1 MALAYI
7 SIGSNLGNRL
17 AYLQKGIDACSE
29 RIGTVCV
36 ISAVVETPAVGF
48 DGNPFLNACFSMETT
63 LGAPKLM
70 QELLAIEIHHGRT
83 RSKAVGYQNRTLD
96 LDLLFYDDLVVTD
109 ETLTLPHPSMQK
121 RRFVLQP
128 LNEIAP
134 NKEHPILKKVTTLLL
149 AECKDNSVLSTTE
162 HALLHPLYA
171 NIKQHDFICIEG
183 IIGSGKTTLAKTLAA
198 KLGYK
203 TLQERFADNPFLP
216 KFYRKPK
223 RFAFPLELSFLA
235 DRFKQINEEAE
246 QLDLFQSGV
255 VSDYH
260 MSKSLVFAQNTLS
273 NDEYPLFK
281 QLFELM
287 SRNANQ
293 PSLCIYLR
301 QTPIR
306 AKANIKKRGRSYEQ
320 QIEMEY
326 LEKLAASYDQHV
338 PFLRT
343 QMNVVEVDVSDLDFV
358 LHPDDLDE
366 LLRRVNAQ
374 LDANA

>member
-7 SIGSNLGNRL
+7 SIGSNLGNRF
-17 AYLQKGIDACSE
+17 AYLQQGINACSDN
-29 RIGTVCV
+29 IGSVHA
-36 ISAVVETPAVGF
+36 ISTILETPAVGF
-48 DGNPFLNACFSMETT
+48 DGNPFLNACFSIKTT
-63 LGAPKLM
+63 LTASNLM
-70 QELLAIEIHHGRT
+70 QELLAIETKHGRI
-83 RSKAVGYQNRTLD
+83 RSTTFGYQNRTLD
-96 LDLLFYDDLVVTD
+96 LDLLFYDDLVQN
-109 ETLTLPHPSMQK
+109 EAILTLPHPSMEK

-128 LNEIAP
+128 LAEIAP
-134 NKEHPILKKVTTLLL
+134 NKVHPILGKTITLLL
-149 AECKDNSVLSTTE
+149 AECSDNTE
-162 HALLHPLYA
+162 LNAITQTLLHPLYT

-273 NDEYPLFK
+273 EDEYPLFK
-281 QLFELM
+281 QLFDLM
-287 SRNANQ
+287 SRSANQ
-293 PSLCIYLR
+293 PTLCIYLR
-301 QTPIR
+301 QTPMR
-306 AKANIKKRGRSYEQ
+306 AKDNIKKRGRSYEQ
-320 QIEMEY
+320 QIAIEY
-326 LEKLAASYDQHV
+326 LEKLATGYDQHL

-343 QMNVVEVDVSDLDFV
+343 QMTVVEVDVSDLDFV

-366 LLRRVNAQ
+366 LVYRVNAQ
-374 LDANA
+374 LDASA

>member
-109 ETLTLPHPSMQK
+109 ATLTLPHPSMQK

-287 SRNANQ
+287 SRSANQ

>member
-287 SRNANQ
+287 SRSANQ

>member
-149 AECKDNSVLSTTE
+149 AECKDNSVLRTTE

>member
-7 SIGSNLGNRL
+7 SIGSNLGNRF
-17 AYLQKGIDACSE
+17 AYLQQGINACSDN
-29 RIGTVCV
+29 IGSVHA
-36 ISAVVETPAVGF
+36 ISTILETPAVGF
-48 DGNPFLNACFSMETT
+48 DGNPFLNACFSIKTT
-63 LGAPKLM
+63 LTASNLM
-70 QELLAIEIHHGRT
+70 QELLAIETKHGRI
-83 RSKAVGYQNRTLD
+83 RSTTVGYQNRTLD
-96 LDLLFYDDLVVTD
+96 LDLLFYDDLVQN
-109 ETLTLPHPSMQK
+109 EAILTLPHPSMEK

-128 LNEIAP
+128 LAEIAP
-134 NKEHPILKKVTTLLL
+134 NKVHPILEKTITLLL
-149 AECKDNSVLSTTE
+149 AECSDNTE
-162 HALLHPLYA
+162 LNAITQTLLHPLYA

-273 NDEYPLFK
+273 EDEYPLFK

>member
-1 MALAYI
+1 MAIAYI

-17 AYLQKGIDACSE
+17 AYLQQGIDACSK
-29 RIGTVCV
+29 RIGTVHAISTV
-36 ISAVVETPAVGF
+36 IETPAVGF
-48 DGNPFLNACFSMETT
+48 DGNPFFNACFTIATT
-63 LGAPKLM
+63 LDAPKLM
-70 QELLAIEIHHGRT
+70 QELLAIETQHGRT

-96 LDLLFYDDLVVTD
+96 LDLLFYDDLIMSVAA
-109 ETLTLPHPSMQK
+109 LTLPHPSMEK

-128 LNEIAP
+128 LAEIAP
-134 NKEHPILKKVTTLLL
+134 NKVHPIFKKTTTLLL
-149 AECKDNSVLSTTE
+149 AECSDNSVLGIT
-162 HALLHPLYA
+162 AQKLVHPLYA
-171 NIKQHDFICIEG
+171 NIKQHDFVCIEG

-198 KLGYK
+198 RLGYK

-273 NDEYPLFK
+273 DDEYPLFK

-287 SRNANQ
+287 SRSANQ

-301 QTPIR
+301 QTPAR

-320 QIEMEY
+320 QIEIEY
-326 LEKLAASYDQHV
+326 LEKLAAGYDQHV
-338 PFLRT
+338 PFLKT
-343 QMNVVEVDVSDLDFV
+343 QMLVAEVDVSDLDFV
-358 LHPDDLDE
+358 LQPDDLDE

>member
-7 SIGSNLGNRL
+7 SIGSNLGNRF
-17 AYLQKGIDACSE
+17 AYLQQGINACSDN
-29 RIGTVCV
+29 IGSVHA
-36 ISAVVETPAVGF
+36 ISTILETPAVGF
-48 DGNPFLNACFSMETT
+48 DGNPFLNACFSIKTT
-63 LGAPKLM
+63 LTASNLM
-70 QELLAIEIHHGRT
+70 QELLAIETKHGRT
-83 RSKAVGYQNRTLD
+83 RSTTVGYQNRTLD
-96 LDLLFYDDLVVTD
+96 LDLLFYDDLVLN
-109 ETLTLPHPSMQK
+109 EAILTLPHPAMEK

-128 LNEIAP
+128 LAEIAP
-134 NKEHPILKKVTTLLL
+134 NKVHPILEKTITLLL
-149 AECKDNSVLSTTE
+149 AECSDNTE
-162 HALLHPLYA
+162 LNAITQTLLHPLYT

-273 NDEYPLFK
+273 EDEYPLFK
-281 QLFELM
+281 QLFDLM
-287 SRNANQ
+287 SRSANQ
-293 PSLCIYLR
+293 STLCIYLR
-301 QTPIR
+301 QTPMR
-306 AKANIKKRGRSYEQ
+306 AKDNIKKRGRSYEQ
-320 QIEMEY
+320 QIAIEY
-326 LEKLAASYDQHV
+326 LEKLATGYDQHL

-343 QMNVVEVDVSDLDFV
+343 QMTVVEVDVSDLDFV

-366 LLRRVNAQ
+366 LVYRVNAQ
-374 LDANA
+374 LDASA